1 MTKEMLGILRNFI
14 VIIAIIVLS
23 ISYLFSQGG
32 STLSIYGIGDIIHNS
47 SAFYDA
53 LGTTAIAVPTDNSI
67 NLYNP
72 ALWGKLSQTR
82 IRAGYRFNQN
92 RIESEGRVNWQNN
105 GKVHSI
111 LYALSIDTSKGAS
124 ICFGFNSYSTVN
136 YLISKSIRVVI
147 DGYELNGEDLYQ
159 GSGGISQALLGAS
172 FKPLPFLYVGA
183 SIFAD
188 LGTINRTTKTLV
200 YGSYA
205 SSAYNEITDHFAG
218 MGFRA
223 GILAEPVRKF
233 LIGGFFETHNKT
245 NLTSNQHYIYE
256 LTLDTTFTTESKIQL
271 PSAYGIG
278 ISFTTDRLMFA
289 ADFSS
294 QNFSTLQYN
303 LGQRASFGNE
313 YKLSLGISRIRNKSS
328 FVSFGERITYNWGAY
343 YKNLYTRV
351 DGKSI
356 SEYAGTFGFEIPIVG
371 STFFNAGFVLGA
383 RVPSADYLPKEYFGR
398 MILEISLGETWFV
411 PFRRE

>member
-1 MTKEMLGILRNFI
+1 MTKKTLGIILTIMTFSAFN
-14 VIIAIIVLS
+14 
-23 ISYLFSQGG
+23 LFSQGG

-47 SAFYDA
+47 SAYYDA

-92 RIESEGRVNWQNN
+92 RIESGGRVNWQNN

-136 YLISKSIRVVI
+136 YLISKSIKVVI

-159 GSGGISQALLGAS
+159 GSGGISQVVLGAS
-172 FKPLPFLYVGA
+172 YKPLPFLYSGA
-183 SIFAD
+183 SIFGD

-205 SSAYNEITDHFAG
+205 SSAYNEIIDHFAG
-218 MGFRA
+218 VGFRM
-223 GILAEPVRKF
+223 GILAEPIQKF

-245 NLTSNQHYIYE
+245 NLSSNQHYIYE
-256 LTLDTTFTTESKIQL
+256 LTLDTTFTTESVIQL

-278 ISFTTDRLMFA
+278 VSFTANRLMLA

-303 LGQRASFGNE
+303 RGQRATFGNE
-313 YKLSLGISRIRNKSS
+313 HKLSFGISRIGNKSS
-328 FVSFGERITYNWGAY
+328 FASFGDRITYNWGAY
-343 YKNLYTRV
+343 YKNLYVQV

-356 SEYAGTFGFEIPIVG
+356 SEYAGTFGFEVPIVG
-371 STFFNAGFVLGA
+371 STFFNAGFVFGA
-383 RVPSADYLPKEYFGR
+383 RLSSADYLPKEYFGR
-398 MILEISLGETWFV
+398 MMLEISIGETWFV